1 MRLTPLVLAP
11 FLALAI
17 PSLETSAAGQLG
29 GGLSIRVQAG
39 SWGNASV
46 QDIEAVL
53 HSVARA
59 LRLHSSGGVT
69 PQVLVRFSTMG
80 PRVLER
86 KSQDGAHV
94 VLLNVQDRRWDQFA
108 YQFSHELC
116 HVLTNYD
123 RRPIGESGSREHQWF
138 EETLCEVVSLVALDR
153 LASSWAKSPPHPGWE
168 EYAPAFREYAARLRA
183 APHRAPPERQPIAS
197 WYVEHEHSL
206 ANNPYE
212 REKNEALAA
221 ALLEVFSAT
230 PGALEAIAYL
240 NLEPPS
246 KGGFAAYLAAWHD
259 CCPEQHRPFVR
270 RLMLLFETAA

>member
-1 MRLTPLVLAP
+1 MRLTHLVLAP
-11 FLALAI
+11 FLALGI
-17 PSLETSAAGQLG
+17 PWLETSAAGEPG
-29 GGLSIRVQAG
+29 AVLSIRVQAG

-59 LRLHSSGGVT
+59 LRPHSSGGVT

-86 KSQDGAHV
+86 KSEDGAHV

-138 EETLCEVVSLVALDR
+138 EETLCEVVSLVTLDR
-153 LASSWAKSPPHPGWE
+153 LASSWAKSPPHAGWE
-168 EYAPAFREYAARLRA
+168 DYAPAFREYAARLRA
-183 APHRAPPERQPIAS
+183 APHRALLERQSIVS
-197 WYVEHEHSL
+197 WYAEHGHSL
-206 ANNPYE
+206 EEDPYQ

-221 ALLEVFSAT
+221 ALLELFAT
-230 PGALEAIAYL
+230 TPDALEAIAYL
-240 NLEPPS
+240 NLEPAP